1 MTIVNNILK
10 SIHRLQNSDTNKLNI
25 LTMCKNNEKYIA
37 LLCQTLHN
45 FYMPHNHTWNN
56 TIEKRPSNIYT
67 LSPTPHFE
75 VFDYIICYDRAE
87 QYEEALQISRNLH
100 VPIILIDM
108 CSKPLIRAAHVFEIM
123 NPIDLNTL
131 DRNVALQVYSN
142 RHIEMSWRNNDKLS
156 ITIPI
161 GIDINKFKN
170 QQIDETLISLDN
182 NTIPQVGAQIAAE
195 IKHAYPILPTDHD
208 NHQDITLNKTKYFIN
223 TYKMITVKT
232 LEAMAAGNVVIS
244 LKNTD
249 TENFIQHQET
259 GILIDNIEQIND
271 VIKSL
276 EKSNTIRTKISQ
288 QARQKIILE
297 HSMENFLN
305 KWSGAFDM
313 IRSTFFNSP
322 I

>member
-1 MTIVNNILK
+1 
-10 SIHRLQNSDTNKLNI
+10 
-25 LTMCKNNEKYIA
+25 
-37 LLCQTLHN
+37 
-45 FYMPHNHTWNN
+45 
-56 TIEKRPSNIYT
+56 
-67 LSPTPHFE
+67 
-75 VFDYIICYDRAE
+75 
-87 QYEEALQISRNLH
+87 
-100 VPIILIDM
+100 
-108 CSKPLIRAAHVFEIM
+108 
-123 NPIDLNTL
+123 
-131 DRNVALQVYSN
+131 
-142 RHIEMSWRNNDKLS
+142 
-156 ITIPI
+156 
-161 GIDINKFKN
+161 
-170 QQIDETLISLDN
+170 
-182 NTIPQVGAQIAAE
+182 
-195 IKHAYPILPTDHD
+195 
-208 NHQDITLNKTKYFIN
+208 
-223 TYKMITVKT
+223 MITVKT

-288 QARQKIILE
+288 QARQKIVLE